1 MSNLNDRDGNQAH
14 QGTRTIAES
23 IMLNGRP
30 ALIVEEEFLIALDL
44 QRMLEGLGVGQTLFA
59 RNMMEARKLRQHW
72 PDLAVAIVE
81 MRADGTDDR
90 QLTAELAAAAVPLV
104 ITTGD
109 FGLSRT
115 VTGVIPVIVKPI
127 PEQSLA
133 SAIEQ
138 ALATRF

>member
-1 MSNLNDRDGNQAH
+1 
-14 QGTRTIAES
+14 
-23 IMLNGRP
+23 MLNGRP

-59 RNMMEARKLRQHW
+59 RNVLEARQLRKHW
-72 PDLAVAIVE
+72 PDLALAIVE

-115 VTGVIPVIVKPI
+115 LTGATPVVVKPI

-133 SAIEQ
+133 SAI
-138 ALATRF
+138 ALALAARS

>member
-1 MSNLNDRDGNQAH
+1 
-14 QGTRTIAES
+14 
-23 IMLNGRP
+23 MLNGRP

-81 MRADGTDDR
+81 MSADGTDDR